1 MTSTSQRRVVIAL
14 YNMGGP
20 LKTANVRAFLMSL
33 FSDNDLLGLPF
44 PGLLQNFV
52 ANKIVTKRAAEVE
65 HRYELIGGGSPQLSI
80 TQQLCDKIKKQFVSN
95 PVASIEIVEVVPL
108 MRYTSP
114 SANDVF
120 ALAQKHNANEVWL
133 YSQYPHCS
141 RATTGSSLR
150 DIGMTLS
157 KNTLTPQK
165 LAIRSFLPTAFMPA
179 FADLWAKRVGEHWK
193 KMSGQKHLLVS
204 AHSLPVSY
212 IAQGDPY
219 ADQIIRFALEVLR
232 RVGLSQN
239 IDWTM
244 CWQSAVGPAKWLR
257 PYTPDAL
264 KNLRA
269 RGVENILVWPVSF
282 VSDHIE
288 TNYELDM
295 EYGDVAKE
303 LGFKTY
309 ERVANLNADNDYVE
323 FSTLLIRQAASELAA
338 LRKTNLLRCLHTEP
352 VGEGCALQPGGCL
365 CARYFKA
372 GMQEKPTGVPW
383 NM

>member
-1 MTSTSQRRVVIAL
+1 MSSTSQRVVIAL

-20 LKTANVRAFLMSL
+20 LKTANVRDFLMSL

-44 PGLLQNFV
+44 PGLLQKFV
-52 ANKIVTKRAAEVE
+52 ANKIVTKRISEVE
-65 HRYELIGGGSPQLSI
+65 HRYNLIGGGSPQLEI
-80 TQQLCDKIKKQFVSN
+80 TQQLCEKIKKQLTAN
-95 PVASIEIVEVVPL
+95 PIASIEIVDVVPL
-108 MRYTSP
+108 MRYTAP
-114 SANDVF
+114 NATDVL

-157 KNTLTPQK
+157 KNALTQEK
-165 LAIRSFLPTAFMPA
+165 LTIRSFLPTAFVPA
-179 FADLWAKRVGEHWK
+179 FVDLWAKRIGAHWK
-193 KMSGQKHLLVS
+193 KMGGQKHLLVS
-204 AHSLPVSY
+204 AHSLPVGY

-219 ADQIIRFALEVLR
+219 SDQIIRFALEVLR

-264 KNLRA
+264 KDLRA

-288 TNYELDM
+288 TTYELDM

-303 LGFKTY
+303 LGFKAY
-309 ERVANLNADNDYVE
+309 ERVANLNADADYVD
-323 FSTLLIRQAASELAA
+323 FSTSLITQAATELAA
-338 LRKTNLLRCLHTEP
+338 SRKTNLLRCLYTEP
-352 VGEGCALQPGGCL
+352 VGEGCNLQPGGCL

-372 GMQEKPTGVPW
+372 GIQEKQTGVPW
-383 NM
+383 NV